1 MFEFKFQGWF
11 NQILGSFEI
20 QPYLERFELTLI

>member
-1 MFEFKFQGWF
+1 MFEFKFQGWV

-20 QPYLERFELTLI
+20 KTNLESFELTLI